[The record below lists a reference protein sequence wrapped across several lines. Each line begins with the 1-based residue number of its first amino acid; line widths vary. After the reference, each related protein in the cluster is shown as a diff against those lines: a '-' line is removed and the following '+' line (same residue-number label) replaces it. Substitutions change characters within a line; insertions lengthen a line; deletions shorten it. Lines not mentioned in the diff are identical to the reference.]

1 MRTNILVLRQVIR
14 WVFVS
19 SFRTVLWIKCKR
31 WNSCDLWYSW
41 ASKSAKKGGYDDDDY
56 SDMPPPRKGKKGGY
70 DDDDDDDFAP
80 RKPAKKSRFEDDD
93 DDDFAPRKPAKKSRF
108 EDDDDDDFA
117 PRKPAKKPMK

>member
-1 MRTNILVLRQVIR
+1 M
-14 WVFVS
+14 S

-93 DDDFAPRKPAKKSRF
+93 DDD
-108 EDDDDDDFA
+108 E
-117 PRKPAKKPMK
+117 